1 MPSPTEI
8 KEGKVPK
15 GLIETLAYAEENK
28 TAPMDVENVIPI
40 ADKQVVN
47 AENLIPKQY
56 VEPDIGT
63 SETDLTDYAAG
74 ATEYKEPELEGEE
87 ITAEDIRDSYNLK
100 KAGALPGD
108 RYISD
113 GTLIRVVSKEP
124 RGEVLTGSDIL
135 SSPNLQ
141 ALGAEPG
148 DQVINNKLHR
158 AKTDFVRGLEKYRKG
173 IGKTLDPYYYYSDY
187 RLGIFLVILVI
198 NYILVGKFRII
209 PWKRIE

>member
-1 MPSPTEI
+1 MNQI
-8 KEGKVPK
+8 KIRTSNVLSWISFVSFLSLIIPIILVILL
-15 GLIETLAYAEENK
+15 GLIQEMSS
-28 TAPMDVENVIPI
+28 PPD
-40 ADKQVVN
+40 
-47 AENLIPKQY
+47 NL
-56 VEPDIGT
+56 
-63 SETDLTDYAAG
+63 
-74 ATEYKEPELEGEE
+74 YKEVNTKVDKTKSEGEE
-87 ITAEDIRDSYNLK
+87 ITAEDIRDSYNLQ

-124 RGEVLTGSDIL
+124 RGEVLTEYDIAN
-135 SSPNLQ
+135 SERLQ
-141 ALGAEPG
+141 SLDAEPG

-158 AKTDFVRGLEKYRKG
+158 AKTDFVRGIEKNRKV

-209 PWKRIE
+209 PWKRIEQ

>member
-1 MPSPTEI
+1 MNQI
-8 KEGKVPK
+8 KIRTSNVLSWISFVSFLSLIIPIILVILL
-15 GLIETLAYAEENK
+15 GLIQEMSS
-28 TAPMDVENVIPI
+28 PPD
-40 ADKQVVN
+40 
-47 AENLIPKQY
+47 NL
-56 VEPDIGT
+56 
-63 SETDLTDYAAG
+63 
-74 ATEYKEPELEGEE
+74 YKEVNTKVDKTKSEGEE
-87 ITAEDIRDSYNLK
+87 ITAEDIRDSYNLQ

-141 ALGAEPG
+141 VLGAEPG

-158 AKTDFVRGLEKYRKG
+158 AKTDFVRGIEKNRKV

>member
-1 MPSPTEI
+1 MNQI
-8 KEGKVPK
+8 KIRTSNVLSWISFVSFLSLIIPIILVILL
-15 GLIETLAYAEENK
+15 GLIQEISS
-28 TAPMDVENVIPI
+28 PPD
-40 ADKQVVN
+40 
-47 AENLIPKQY
+47 NL
-56 VEPDIGT
+56 
-63 SETDLTDYAAG
+63 
-74 ATEYKEPELEGEE
+74 YKEVNTKVDKTKSEGEE

-209 PWKRIE
+209 PWKRIEQ

>member
-1 MPSPTEI
+1 MNQTKIRTSNVLSWISFVSFLSLIIPFTLVI
-8 KEGKVPK
+8 LL
-15 GLIETLAYAEENK
+15 GLIQEISS
-28 TAPMDVENVIPI
+28 PPD
-40 ADKQVVN
+40 
-47 AENLIPKQY
+47 NL
-56 VEPDIGT
+56 
-63 SETDLTDYAAG
+63 
-74 ATEYKEPELEGEE
+74 YKEVNTKVDKTKSEGYE

-124 RGEVLTGSDIL
+124 RGEVLTEYDIAN
-135 SSPNLQ
+135 SERLQ
-141 ALGAEPG
+141 SLDAEPG

-158 AKTDFVRGLEKYRKG
+158 AKTDFVRGIEKNRKV

-209 PWKRIE
+209 PWKRIEQ

>member
-1 MPSPTEI
+1 MNQI
-8 KEGKVPK
+8 KIRTSNVLSWISFVSFLSLIIPIILVILL
-15 GLIETLAYAEENK
+15 GLIQEMSS
-28 TAPMDVENVIPI
+28 PPD
-40 ADKQVVN
+40 
-47 AENLIPKQY
+47 NL
-56 VEPDIGT
+56 
-63 SETDLTDYAAG
+63 
-74 ATEYKEPELEGEE
+74 YKEVNTKVDKTKSEGEE
-87 ITAEDIRDSYNLK
+87 ITAEDIRDSYNLQ

-141 ALGAEPG
+141 VLGAEPG

-158 AKTDFVRGLEKYRKG
+158 AKTDFVRGIEKNRKV

-209 PWKRIE
+209 PWKRIEQ